1 MLDRSDFSIP
11 PVETP
16 IWHVPS
22 DQRLL
27 ILQEV
32 ARDEI
37 DNVHTLMELLEK
49 YPLARQLAVAPSVEE
64 EDVFLL
70 SPRVPEQLEKKRR
83 IMLRELQTPYR
94 LYTRFN

>member
-1 MLDRSDFSIP
+1 MKHSIFVQNENGAL
-11 PVETP
+11 VEMRE
-16 IWHVPS
+16 S
-22 DQRLL
+22 GF
-27 ILQEV
+27 ESE
-32 ARDEI
+32 EI
-37 DNVHTLMELLEK
+37 FQELLEK

-83 IMLRELQTPYR
+83 IMLRELQTLYK